1 MKMQVALPVEFAIAV
16 EAGPELK
23 AVLMDIINR
32 LTRMENAMGLLDD
45 KITELGNVVAAQGTV
60 IESAI
65 ALMDGLFDQ
74 LAAAIA
80 ANVGNSTAQ
89 VAAVQGVID
98 AAVAQKDALAAK
110 VLENTPT
117 APV

>member
-1 MKMQVALPVEFAIAV
+1 MKMQLQLPVEFALQV

-23 AVLMDIINR
+23 AVLADIVSR
-32 LTRMENAMGLLDD
+32 LIKLEQSMGILDD

-74 LAAAIA
+74 LTAAIA
-80 ANVGNSTAQ
+80 ANSGNTAAQ
-89 VAAVQGVID
+89 VTAVQAVID
-98 AAVAQKDALAAK
+98 AAVLQKDALAAK
-110 VLENTPT
+110 VLENTP
-117 APV
+117 AA